1 MLRKFCENSKYLT
14 NVKIPYIPGI
24 HKRKE
29 HMCNKGAKV
38 KLLKIRPRREE
49 PNGVIIAK
57 HLCCML

>member
-24 HKRKE
+24 HKRRE

-38 KLLKIRPRREE
+38 IK
-49 PNGVIIAK
+49 NQTQA
-57 HLCCML
+57 